1 MLIRGIAVTVTH
13 VLNGSIGL
21 ALHVSFVSEV
31 TDVAA
36 FEELLLDYY
45 RVVLK
50 VLEVAGGPVLAPQ
63 DMVDSSIEHLDEML
77 PPEGRLALAR
87 SQDGRLVGCGALRR
101 IRPDAV
107 EMKRLFVR
115 PEVQGQGLGRK
126 LFEMRIA
133 EARDMGCKAIY
144 ADTARGNRPML
155 SMYEKYGFQYI
166 PRYAENA
173 NPPEFEPFLVFL
185 EYRIPE

>member
-1 MLIRGIAVTVTH
+1 MHLD
-13 VLNGSIGL
+13 
-21 ALHVSFVSEV
+21 VSFVSKV
-31 TDVAA
+31 TDVAE
-36 FEELLLDYY
+36 FEDLLLDYY
-45 RVVLK
+45 RNVLK
-50 VLEVAGGPVLAPQ
+50 VFEAAGGPVLAPQ

-87 SQDGRLVGCGALRR
+87 SQNGRLMGCGALRK

-107 EMKRLFVR
+107 EMKRMFVR
-115 PEVQGQGLGRK
+115 PEAQGQGLGRK

-133 EARDMGCKAIY
+133 EAKDMGCSAIY

-166 PRYAENA
+166 PRYTENA
-173 NPPEFEPFLVFL
+173 NPPEFAPFLVFL
-185 EYRIPE
+185 EYRIPK